1 MPIRHHNLALTN
13 SQAACLIALRQ
24 GNETKPSVAIAA
36 KLDLTRTATALG
48 LLARLGLA
56 KQNQAKRW
64 HATARGKVRRYN
76 AVPDRVRRG
85 RDVPGS
91 GGLRLLAALDRPMRG
106 SEIAEKLGITHQ
118 RVRQLIIKLHA
129 QGYVRL
135 GDRENIF
142 WMVMRAGDK
151 TRLLSRDEERVLSAI
166 PREYVTDITK
176 IRLATCMPAKK
187 VMSIIE
193 KLNIGKLVETSNGLR
208 GEQVYRITTAGSNHP
223 QRAGSARRARELRLP
238 VESDRIH
245 NVLST
250 ISDSSALRI
259 KNLSE
264 MLQIPHQSTNA
275 LMQYLKRK
283 HLVEK
288 IGQDLH
294 APYALTEMGRAALV
308 EMTRRQAA

>member
-1 MPIRHHNLALTN
+1 MPIKPHNLALTN
-13 SQAACLIALRQ
+13 SQAACLIALRH
-24 GNETKPSVAIAA
+24 GNATKPSLAIAA
-36 KLDLTRTATALG
+36 KLDLTKTATALE

-56 KQNQAKRW
+56 KQNQTKRW
-64 HATARGKVRRYN
+64 HATARGKICRYN
-76 AVPDRVRRG
+76 AVPDRLRCC
-85 RDVPGS
+85 RDVPGI
-91 GGLRLLAALDRPMRG
+91 GGLRLLALLDRPMRG
-106 SEIAEKLGITHQ
+106 GEIAEKLGITRQ
-118 RVRQLIIKLHA
+118 RVRQLIVKLHA

-151 TRLLSRDEERVLSAI
+151 TCLLSRDEERVLSAI
-166 PREYVTDITK
+166 PRDYVTDITK
-176 IRLATCMPAKK
+176 IRLATGMQANK

-193 KLNIGKLVETSNGLR
+193 KLNISRLVETSNGLR
-208 GEQVYRITTAGSNHP
+208 GDQVYRITTAGLNHP
-223 QRAGSARRARELRLP
+223 QRARSARLAQELRLP
-238 VESDRIH
+238 VESDRI
-245 NVLST
+245 NKVLST

-259 KNLSE
+259 KDLSE

-288 IGQDLH
+288 ICQDLH

>member
-1 MPIRHHNLALTN
+1 MPIKPHNLALTN

-24 GNETKPSVAIAA
+24 GNETKPSLAIAA
-36 KLDLTRTATALG
+36 KLDLTKTATALAV
-48 LLARLGLA
+48 LARLGLA

-64 HATARGKVRRYN
+64 HATARGKICRYN
-76 AVPDRVRRG
+76 AVPDRLRRG
-85 RDVPGS
+85 RDVPGI
-91 GGLRLLAALDRPMRG
+91 GGLRLLALLDRPMRG
-106 SEIAEKLGITHQ
+106 GEIVEKLGITHQ
-118 RVRQLIIKLHA
+118 RVRQLIIQLHA
-129 QGYVRL
+129 RGYVRL

-151 TRLLSRDEERVLSAI
+151 TRLLSRDEERVLSVI

-176 IRLATCMPAKK
+176 IRLATCMPANK
-187 VMSIIE
+187 VISIIE
-193 KLNIGKLVETSNGLR
+193 KLNISGLVETSNGLR
-208 GEQVYRITTAGSNHP
+208 RDQVYRITMAGLNHP
-223 QRAGSARRARELRLP
+223 QRAHSARLAQELRLP
-238 VESDRIH
+238 VESDRI
-245 NVLST
+245 NKVLST

-259 KNLSE
+259 KDLSK

-288 IGQDLH
+288 IGQELH
-294 APYALTEMGRAALV
+294 APYALTEVGREALV

>member
-1 MPIRHHNLALTN
+1 MPIKARNLSLTN
-13 SQAACLIALRQ
+13 SQAACLIALRH

-36 KLDLTRTATALG
+36 KLDLPKAATALEV
-48 LLARLGLA
+48 LARLGLA

-64 HATARGKVRRYN
+64 HATTRGKICRYN
-76 AVPDRVRRG
+76 AVPDRLRRG
-85 RDVPGS
+85 RDVPGI
-91 GGLRLLAALDRPMRG
+91 GGLRLLALLDRPMRG
-106 SEIAEKLGITHQ
+106 GEIAEKLGITHQ

-142 WMVMRAGDK
+142 WIVMRAGDK

-176 IRLATCMPAKK
+176 IRLATSMPAKK
-187 VMSIIE
+187 VMTIIE
-193 KLNIGKLVETSNGLR
+193 TLKVSRLVETSNGLR
-208 GEQVYRITTAGSNHP
+208 GDQVYRTTTAGLNHP
-223 QRAGSARRARELRLP
+223 QRARSARLAQELRLP
-238 VESDRIH
+238 VKSDWIH
-245 NVLST
+245 KVLYK

-259 KNLSE
+259 KDLSE

>member
-1 MPIRHHNLALTN
+1 MPIKPRNLALTN
-13 SQAACLIALRQ
+13 SQAACLIALRH

-36 KLDLTRTATALG
+36 RLDVIKAATALTM
-48 LLARLGLA
+48 LARLGLA

-64 HATARGKVRRYN
+64 HATARGKICRYN
-76 AVPDRVRRG
+76 AVPDRLRRR
-85 RDVPGS
+85 RDVPGI
-91 GGLRLLAALDRPMRG
+91 GGLRLLALLDRPMRG

-129 QGYVRL
+129 QGDVRL
-135 GDRENIF
+135 GDRGNIF

-166 PREYVTDITK
+166 PREYVTDVTK
-176 IRLATCMPAKK
+176 IRLATRMPANK
-187 VMSIIE
+187 VMSIID
-193 KLNIGKLVETSNGLR
+193 KLDISRLVETSNGLR
-208 GEQVYRITTAGSNHP
+208 GDQVYRITTAGLNHP
-223 QRAGSARRARELRLP
+223 QRARSARLAHELRLP
-238 VESDRIH
+238 VESDRI
-245 NVLST
+245 NKVLST
-250 ISDSSALRI
+250 LSDSSALRI
-259 KNLSE
+259 KDLSE

-288 IGQDLH
+288 IGHDLH
-294 APYALTEMGRAALV
+294 APYALTEMGREALV

>member
-1 MPIRHHNLALTN
+1 MPIKPRNLALTN
-13 SQAACLIALRQ
+13 SQAACLIALRH

-36 KLDLTRTATALG
+36 RLDVIKAATALTM
-48 LLARLGLA
+48 LARLGLA

-64 HATARGKVRRYN
+64 HATARGKICRYN
-76 AVPDRVRRG
+76 AVPDRLRRR
-85 RDVPGS
+85 RDVPGI
-91 GGLRLLAALDRPMRG
+91 GGLRLLALLDRPMRG

-129 QGYVRL
+129 QGDVRL
-135 GDRENIF
+135 GDRGNIF

-166 PREYVTDITK
+166 PREYVTDVTK
-176 IRLATCMPAKK
+176 IRLATRMPANK
-187 VMSIIE
+187 VMSIID
-193 KLNIGKLVETSNGLR
+193 KLDISRLVETSNGLR
-208 GEQVYRITTAGSNHP
+208 GDQVYRITTAGLNHP
-223 QRAGSARRARELRLP
+223 QRARSARLAHELRLP
-238 VESDRIH
+238 VESDRI
-245 NVLST
+245 NKVLST

-259 KNLSE
+259 KDLSE

-288 IGQDLH
+288 IGHDLH
-294 APYALTEMGRAALV
+294 APYALTEMGREALV